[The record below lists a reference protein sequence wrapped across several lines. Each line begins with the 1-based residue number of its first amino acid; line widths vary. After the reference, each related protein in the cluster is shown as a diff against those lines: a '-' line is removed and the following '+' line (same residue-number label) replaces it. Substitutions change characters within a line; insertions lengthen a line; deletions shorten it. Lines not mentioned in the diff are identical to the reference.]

1 MVCTCKQNM
10 TLGFVSHSLEQHG
23 HRFLFTVASQPSAQ
37 RHAGH
42 AAQFVDT
49 EGPCDVDHG
58 VVGPPFIHRL
68 FWTGFLVLLS
78 AA

>member
-1 MVCTCKQNM
+1 M
-10 TLGFVSHSLEQHG
+10 TLVFVSHSLEQHG
-23 HRFLFTVASQPSAQ
+23 HRFLFAMASQPFAQ

-42 AAQFVDT
+42 AAQFLDT
-49 EGPCDVDHG
+49 EGPYDIDHG
-58 VVGPPFIHRL
+58 DVGTPFIHRL

>member
-1 MVCTCKQNM
+1 M
-10 TLGFVSHSLEQHG
+10 TLVFVSHSLEQHG
-23 HRFLFTVASQPSAQ
+23 HRFLFTVPSAQ

-42 AAQFVDT
+42 AAQFLDT
-49 EGPCDVDHG
+49 EGPYDVDHG
-58 VVGPPFIHRL
+58 VVGTPFIHRL